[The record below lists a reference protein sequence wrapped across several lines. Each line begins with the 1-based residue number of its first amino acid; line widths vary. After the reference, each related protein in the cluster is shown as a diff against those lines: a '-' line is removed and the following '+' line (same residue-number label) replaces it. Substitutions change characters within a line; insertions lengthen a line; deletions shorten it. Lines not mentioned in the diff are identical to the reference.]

1 MKKLWNINNYF
12 KDLTKLNIL
21 TLGTLIFLILVGIF
35 SGQNSIPPIDRDE
48 ARFAQAS
55 RQMVQSNDYVNI
67 KFQDEIRAKKPIGI
81 YWLQAFSSKVFG
93 SEEIGSFRVPSL
105 FSSLISILFVGFLTR
120 LIFPLYQTIVVTL
133 LFASSITFM
142 GEAHLA
148 KTDAT
153 LLCLISVSYTHL
165 RAHET

>member
-1 MKKLWNINNYF
+1 
-12 KDLTKLNIL
+12 
-21 TLGTLIFLILVGIF
+21 
-35 SGQNSIPPIDRDE
+35 
-48 ARFAQAS
+48 
-55 RQMVQSNDYVNI
+55 MVETADIITV
-67 KFQDEIRAKKPIGI
+67 KFQDELRAKKPIGI

-105 FSSLISILFVGFLTR
+105 FSSLISIFFVGFLTR
-120 LIFPLYQTIVVTL
+120 LIFPFYQTIVVTL

-153 LLCLISVSYTHL
+153 LLSLICIQQYYT
-165 RAHET
+165 

>member
-1 MKKLWNINNYF
+1 
-12 KDLTKLNIL
+12 
-21 TLGTLIFLILVGIF
+21 
-35 SGQNSIPPIDRDE
+35 
-48 ARFAQAS
+48 
-55 RQMVQSNDYVNI
+55 MVQSNDYVNV

-81 YWLQAFSSKVFG
+81 YWLQAFSTKVFG

-105 FSSLISILFVGFLTR
+105 LSALISIFFIGLLTR

-133 LFASSITFM
+133 LFSSTITFM

-153 LLCLISVSYTHL
+153 LLCLSLIHI
-165 RAHET
+165 